1 MYAPASGK
9 VLSLKKVAD
18 PAFASEA
25 LGKGAA
31 VIPED
36 NKIFSPIAGVISAVY
51 PTKHAYGITGKNN
64 EEILIHIGIDT
75 VKLNGRFFK
84 SYVKPGDIVI
94 PGDLIAEADI
104 NAIKQAGYD
113 PTIMIIDTSH
123 TEHRQSIILQKDH
136 VTAKKPFVRI
146 ESI

>member
-1 MYAPASGK
+1 M
-9 VLSLKKVAD
+9 
-18 PAFASEA
+18 
-25 LGKGAA
+25 
-31 VIPED
+31 
-36 NKIFSPIAGVISAVY
+36 
-51 PTKHAYGITGKNN
+51 
-64 EEILIHIGIDT
+64 
-75 VKLNGRFFK
+75 NGRFFK

>member
-1 MYAPASGK
+1 M
-9 VLSLKKVAD
+9 
-18 PAFASEA
+18 
-25 LGKGAA
+25 
-31 VIPED
+31 
-36 NKIFSPIAGVISAVY
+36 
-51 PTKHAYGITGKNN
+51 
-64 EEILIHIGIDT
+64 
-75 VKLNGRFFK
+75 NGRFFK

-136 VTAKKPFVRI
+136 VTAKNLSFALNLFKKEYRYVTSNIYTSDRR
-146 ESI
+146 